1 MFYFMIK
8 DKNNYIKSYG
18 EATAVHEEF
27 DVIDADQFGAIQTA
41 IDNKPQDAP
50 DGYQYRLRADNLEW
64 ELVELPTEPETEPTE
79 EDKAAA
85 YDIIVSGITE
95 KETPK
100 PLEIAKKIKEIVDKY
115 YKG

>member
-1 MFYFMIK
+1 M
-8 DKNNYIKSYG
+8 NYCIM
-18 EATAVHEEF
+18 
-27 DVIDADQFGAIQTA
+27 
-41 IDNKPQDAP
+41 IDNGFVSGIASSENPLPNPVTEAKKNEVFALLCNKPTAP
-50 DGYQYRLRADNLEW
+50 EGYIYKLRADTLEW

>member
-50 DGYQYRLRADNLEW
+50 DGYQYRLRADTLEW
-64 ELVELPTEPETEPTE
+64 ELAELPAEPEPS
-79 EDKAAA
+79 EDVDDSEAL
-85 YDIIVSGITE
+85 DIILGG
-95 KETPK
+95 
-100 PLEIAKKIKEIVDKY
+100 ADA
-115 YKG
+115 

>member
-1 MFYFMIK
+1 MKMM
-8 DKNNYIKSYG
+8 DNG
-18 EATAVHEEF
+18 VVRDMTHEEETIHNAPCPAPWE
-27 DVIDADQFGAIQTA
+27 DSIDDSEAL
-41 IDNKPQDAP
+41 K
-50 DGYQYRLRADNLEW
+50 
-64 ELVELPTEPETEPTE
+64 
-79 EDKAAA
+79 DKAAA